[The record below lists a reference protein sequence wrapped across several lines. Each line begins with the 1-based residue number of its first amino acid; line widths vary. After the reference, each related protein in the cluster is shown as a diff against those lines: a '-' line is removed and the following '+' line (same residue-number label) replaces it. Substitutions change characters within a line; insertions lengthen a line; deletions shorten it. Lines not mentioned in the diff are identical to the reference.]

1 MKLLL
6 TLVLAFA
13 GTNIDDLFIDTFFFA
28 QAETKK
34 QIQAIVLG
42 KYLGIGA
49 LVLFSV
55 LGAYMLQEIPEG
67 YIRFLGLVPMALGI
81 REWMENRNEKEINE
95 DAEGAGTE
103 VADIN
108 DANTENA
115 DSKNI
120 DIKDVNYGLKH
131 DAKGFFGFI
140 IKIALVT
147 ISNGADNLGV
157 YMPLFA
163 SFQMT
168 EMLMVLIVFAVMV
181 AIWCILSKK
190 LADLPGL
197 RGFLLKHKET
207 LVPIIYVA
215 LGVYIMMG

>member
-1 MKLLL
+1 MKLLF

-34 QIQAIVLG
+34 QVQAIVLG

-55 LGAYMLQEIPEG
+55 LGAYMLREIPDG
-67 YIRFLGLVPMALGI
+67 YIRFLGLIPMALGV
-81 REWMENRNEKEINE
+81 REWMENRKAKENDE
-95 DAEGAGTE
+95 DAEGA
-103 VADIN
+103 DIN
-108 DANTENA
+108 DADYDLKN
-115 DSKNI
+115 DSK
-120 DIKDVNYGLKH
+120 
-131 DAKGFFGFI
+131 GFLGFI
-140 IKIALVT
+140 LKIALVT

-207 LVPIIYVA
+207 LVPIVYAA

>member
-1 MKLLL
+1 MKLLF

-34 QIQAIVLG
+34 QVQAIVLG

-55 LGAYMLQEIPEG
+55 LGAYMLREIPDG
-67 YIRFLGLVPMALGI
+67 YIRFLGLVPMALGV
-81 REWMENRNEKEINE
+81 REWMENRKAKENDE
-95 DAEGAGTE
+95 DAEGA
-103 VADIN
+103 DIN
-108 DANTENA
+108 DADYDLKN
-115 DSKNI
+115 DSK
-120 DIKDVNYGLKH
+120 
-131 DAKGFFGFI
+131 GFLGFI
-140 IKIALVT
+140 LKIALVT

-207 LVPIIYVA
+207 LVPIVYAA

>member
-1 MKLLL
+1 M
-6 TLVLAFA
+6 TLILAFA

-55 LGAYMLQEIPEG
+55 LGACMLQEIPVG

-81 REWMENRNEKEINE
+81 REWIENRQEKEHDDNLE
-95 DAEGAGTE
+95 H
-103 VADIN
+103 ADGEL
-108 DANTENA
+108 AVKKLA
-115 DSKNI
+115 
-120 DIKDVNYGLKH
+120 DVNTTDYELITE
-131 DAKGFFGFI
+131 AKGFWGFLL
-140 IKIALVT
+140 KIALVT

-168 EMLMVLIVFAVMV
+168 EMLMVLMVFAVMV
-181 AIWCILSKK
+181 AVWCILSKK

-197 RGFLLKHKET
+197 RGFLLNHKET
-207 LVPIIYVA
+207 LVPIVYVA